1 MPCIW
6 QQSCWTSSILALTW
20 SRCLCEDTGTRFCCR
35 LSQFLNTNSQANKQ
49 EGDSEYYSL
58 LVKPSF
64 ALRAKKR
71 MFGRKNETIRHTHRQ
86 EERKRWGRTECV
98 RAVIWRQD
106 YPQMMDRE
114 AFIALNVSAT
124 CMILQQVKSMTV
136 TDHGATVSM
145 HFLYWNQWNV
155 YSFCSGLHSDAMPLR
170 PL

>member
-1 MPCIW
+1 MGHGYWLSFSFAFRMTQTHWTWAMPCIW

-106 YPQMMDRE
+106 YPQMMVWE
-114 AFIALNVSAT
+114 VFIALNVSAR
-124 CMILQQVKSMTV
+124 CMIL
-136 TDHGATVSM
+136 
-145 HFLYWNQWNV
+145 
-155 YSFCSGLHSDAMPLR
+155 
-170 PL
+170 